1 MSWAAAASPRG
12 MRTALVPERGPQRVY
27 ALATLVNTFGFGLV
41 VTSLV
46 LYFTRVVHLGSLQV
60 GLGLTISGLIGLV
73 AGVPVGA
80 LADRHGPRT
89 VVRVTFLVQF
99 VSALGY
105 LFIRDFA
112 AFVVVATIDM
122 LAMNANQAADG
133 ALLRRVGG
141 DDAAVFRSA
150 THAITNVGISLGAV
164 GCAIAVQIGTA
175 DAYRALIA
183 VNALTFLGA
192 WLVSARLPKYEPL
205 AAPDDGPRWGPL
217 ADRAFVGYAA
227 HNALLSM
234 QYMILLLPLPLWIVG
249 HTRAPGWSVG
259 ALLLLNTFIVIAF
272 QVRVGRNVSTLRQ
285 GGLALRRAGL
295 LFAVSCCAIGF
306 TAGLPDWMALLL
318 LAAAIAVLSAGELNH
333 AAGTFTL
340 DFGLAPAHAQGQYQ
354 GLAGLGLGAGG
365 AAAPTLMIGLCLT
378 FGTAGWIGLGGFFAV
393 LGLTAP
399 AIARWGERT
408 RPAFLADSAQ
418 ADEATAGAT
427 AEPIAEPALLRLTG
441 STNYR

>member
-1 MSWAAAASPRG
+1 
-12 MRTALVPERGPQRVY
+12 MRTALIPEAGSRRVY

-89 VVRVTFLVQF
+89 VVRVTFLLQF
-99 VSALGY
+99 LSALGY

-112 AFVVVATIDM
+112 AFVVVATVDM

-205 AAPDDGPRWGPL
+205 PAPDDGPRWGAL

-272 QVRVGRNVSTLRQ
+272 QVRVGRNVTTIRQ
-285 GGLALRRAGL
+285 GGAALRRAGL

-378 FGTAGWIGLGGFFAV
+378 FGTVGWIGLGGFFAV

-408 RPAFLADSAQ
+408 RPAFLPSPPRPTRRRP
-418 ADEATAGAT
+418 TAGRPGRR
-427 AEPIAEPALLRLTG
+427 AEPIVEPALLRLTE

>member
-1 MSWAAAASPRG
+1 
-12 MRTALVPERGPQRVY
+12 MRTALLPEPGPRRVY
-27 ALATLVNTFGFGLV
+27 GLATLVNTFGFGLV

-46 LYFTRVVHLGSLQV
+46 LYFTRVVHLSNVQV

-73 AGVPVGA
+73 AGVPVGS
-80 LADRHGPRT
+80 LADRPGPRA

-99 VSALGY
+99 LSSLGY

-112 AFVVVATIDM
+112 VFVVVATVDM

-175 DAYRALIA
+175 DAYRALIG

-192 WLVSARLPKYEPL
+192 WLVSAKLPKYEPL
-205 AAPDDGPRWGPL
+205 PVPDDGPRWGAL

-227 HNALLSM
+227 HNALMSM
-234 QYMILLLPLPLWIVG
+234 QYLILLVPLPLWIVDR
-249 HTRAPGWSVG
+249 TRAPGWSVG
-259 ALLLLNTFIVIAF
+259 VLLLLNTFIVIAF
-272 QVRVGRNVSTLRQ
+272 QVRVGRNVTTLRQ
-285 GGLALRRAGL
+285 GGAAVRRAGL
-295 LFAVSCCAIGF
+295 LFMLSCCAIGF
-306 TAGLPDWMALLL
+306 TAALPGWAAVLL

-378 FGTAGWIGLGGFFAV
+378 FGTVGWVGLGAFFAL

-408 RPAFLADSAQ
+408 RPSFLAESERPAVESA
-418 ADEATAGAT
+418 AA
-427 AEPIAEPALLRLTG
+427 IAESARLP
-441 STNYR
+441 SS

>member
-1 MSWAAAASPRG
+1 
-12 MRTALVPERGPQRVY
+12 
-27 ALATLVNTFGFGLV
+27 
-41 VTSLV
+41 
-46 LYFTRVVHLGSLQV
+46 
-60 GLGLTISGLIGLV
+60 
-73 AGVPVGA
+73 
-80 LADRHGPRT
+80 
-89 VVRVTFLVQF
+89 
-99 VSALGY
+99 
-105 LFIRDFA
+105 
-112 AFVVVATIDM
+112 
-122 LAMNANQAADG
+122 
-133 ALLRRVGG
+133 
-141 DDAAVFRSA
+141 
-150 THAITNVGISLGAV
+150 
-164 GCAIAVQIGTA
+164 
-175 DAYRALIA
+175 
-183 VNALTFLGA
+183 
-192 WLVSARLPKYEPL
+192 
-205 AAPDDGPRWGPL
+205 
-217 ADRAFVGYAA
+217 
-227 HNALLSM
+227 
-234 QYMILLLPLPLWIVG
+234 MILLLPLPLWIVG

-285 GGLALRRAGL
+285 GGAALRRAGL

-306 TAGLPDWMALLL
+306 TAGLPDWAALLL

-408 RPAFLADSAQ
+408 RPAFLTDSAQ
-418 ADEATAGAT
+418 ADSTPAAAT
-427 AEPIAEPALLRLTG
+427 AEPIVEPALLRLTG

>member
-1 MSWAAAASPRG
+1 
-12 MRTALVPERGPQRVY
+12 MRTALVPEAGPRRVY

-46 LYFTRVVHLGSLQV
+46 LYFTRFVHLGSLQV

-89 VVRVTFLVQF
+89 VVRVTFLLQF
-99 VSALGY
+99 LSALGY

-112 AFVVVATIDM
+112 AFVVVATVDM

-141 DDAAVFRSA
+141 DGAAVFRSA

-192 WLVSARLPKYEPL
+192 WLVSGRLPKYEPL
-205 AAPDDGPRWGPL
+205 PVPDDDGPRWGAL

-227 HNALLSM
+227 HNALMSM

-272 QVRVGRNVSTLRQ
+272 QVRVGRNVTTIRQ
-285 GGLALRRAGL
+285 GGAALRRAGL

-306 TAGLPDWMALLL
+306 TAGLPNWTALLL

-378 FGTAGWIGLGGFFAV
+378 FGTVGWIGLGAFFAV

-408 RPAFLADSAQ
+408 RPGFLAKSESAD
-418 ADEATAGAT
+418 AGTARAGT
-427 AEPIAEPALLRLTG
+427 AAIIESALLQLTG